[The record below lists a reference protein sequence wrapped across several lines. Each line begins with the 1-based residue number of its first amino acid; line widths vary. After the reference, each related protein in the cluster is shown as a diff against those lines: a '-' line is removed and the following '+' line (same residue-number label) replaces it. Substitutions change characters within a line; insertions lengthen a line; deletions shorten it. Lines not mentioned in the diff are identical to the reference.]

1 MKKLSTTIILLS
13 IINFTFFGQ
22 TKEENIQS
30 LFKLMKVKKACGAI
44 FDNLL
49 PVYKQQIGDSKEG
62 NKVMEL
68 IIEETK
74 ELTNKIVDENMVS
87 IYSKH
92 FSDEEI
98 KDLIAFYKTPTGKKL
113 IEKQTIISKESMELT
128 MKYMPEFQK
137 KITEKIAEIKK
148 Q

>member
-1 MKKLSTTIILLS
+1 
-13 IINFTFFGQ
+13 
-22 TKEENIQS
+22 
-30 LFKLMKVKKACGAI
+30 
-44 FDNLL
+44 
-49 PVYKQQIGDSKEG
+49 
-62 NKVMEL
+62 
-68 IIEETK
+68 
-74 ELTNKIVDENMVS
+74 MVS